1 MSAAIPVFVCDSD
14 EESDEDDNL
23 ELNALEKRAKTA
35 ATQQQNGEV
44 DEEDRK
50 DLLPVRTKQGW
61 VQRYLFLGQFDS
73 HKRRLNCISMKSY
86 KKYGNLPVSKLLNFP
101 S

>member
-1 MSAAIPVFVCDSD
+1 MKKHVCQRPYLVVCDSD

-61 VQRYLFLGQFDS
+61 VQRYLF
-73 HKRRLNCISMKSY
+73 
-86 KKYGNLPVSKLLNFP
+86 
-101 S
+101 

>member
-1 MSAAIPVFVCDSD
+1 MCDSD

-50 DLLPVRTKQGW
+50 DLLPVRPKQGW
-61 VQRYLFLGQFDS
+61 VQRYL
-73 HKRRLNCISMKSY
+73 Y
-86 KKYGNLPVSKLLNFP
+86 
-101 S
+101 

>member
-1 MSAAIPVFVCDSD
+1 MKKNVCQRPYLVVCDSD

-61 VQRYLFLGQFDS
+61 VQRYLFRTF
-73 HKRRLNCISMKSY
+73 
-86 KKYGNLPVSKLLNFP
+86 
-101 S
+101 

>member
-1 MSAAIPVFVCDSD
+1 MCDSD
-14 EESDEDDNL
+14 EESDDDDNL

-61 VQRYLFLGQFDS
+61 VQRYLYLLRTFRQPNIFPT
-73 HKRRLNCISMKSY
+73 I
-86 KKYGNLPVSKLLNFP
+86 PVANF
-101 S
+101 

>member
-1 MSAAIPVFVCDSD
+1 MCDSD

-61 VQRYLFLGQFDS
+61 VQRYLF
-73 HKRRLNCISMKSY
+73 
-86 KKYGNLPVSKLLNFP
+86 
-101 S
+101 

>member
-1 MSAAIPVFVCDSD
+1 MSAVIPCCVCGSD
-14 EESDEDDNL
+14 DESDEDDNL

-61 VQRYLFLGQFDS
+61 VQRYL
-73 HKRRLNCISMKSY
+73 Y
-86 KKYGNLPVSKLLNFP
+86 
-101 S
+101 

>member
-1 MSAAIPVFVCDSD
+1 MHFILDVLLSIEIRRGVIEKKVCQRPYLVVCDSD
-14 EESDEDDNL
+14 EESDEDDDL

-61 VQRYLFLGQFDS
+61 VQRYLF
-73 HKRRLNCISMKSY
+73 
-86 KKYGNLPVSKLLNFP
+86 
-101 S
+101 

>member
-1 MSAAIPVFVCDSD
+1 MCDSD
-14 EESDEDDNL
+14 EESDEDDDL

-61 VQRYLFLGQFDS
+61 VQRYLF
-73 HKRRLNCISMKSY
+73 
-86 KKYGNLPVSKLLNFP
+86 
-101 S
+101 

>member
-1 MSAAIPVFVCDSD
+1 MYVIEKVCQRSYLVVCDGSD

-61 VQRYLFLGQFDS
+61 VQRYL
-73 HKRRLNCISMKSY
+73 Y
-86 KKYGNLPVSKLLNFP
+86 
-101 S
+101 

>member
-1 MSAAIPVFVCDSD
+1 MKKKVCQRPYLVVCDSD

-61 VQRYLFLGQFDS
+61 VQRYLFRTF
-73 HKRRLNCISMKSY
+73 
-86 KKYGNLPVSKLLNFP
+86 
-101 S
+101 

>member
-1 MSAAIPVFVCDSD
+1 MKKNVCQRPYLVVCDSD

-61 VQRYLFLGQFDS
+61 VQRYL
-73 HKRRLNCISMKSY
+73 Y
-86 KKYGNLPVSKLLNFP
+86 
-101 S
+101 

>member
-1 MSAAIPVFVCDSD
+1 MKKNVCQRPYLVVCDSD

-61 VQRYLFLGQFDS
+61 VQRYLF
-73 HKRRLNCISMKSY
+73 
-86 KKYGNLPVSKLLNFP
+86 
-101 S
+101 

>member
-1 MSAAIPVFVCDSD
+1 MYVIEKVCQRSYLVVCDGSD

-61 VQRYLFLGQFDS
+61 VQRYP
-73 HKRRLNCISMKSY
+73 Y
-86 KKYGNLPVSKLLNFP
+86 
-101 S
+101 

>member
-1 MSAAIPVFVCDSD
+1 MKKYISGHTLLCVCDSSD

-61 VQRYLFLGQFDS
+61 VQRYLF
-73 HKRRLNCISMKSY
+73 
-86 KKYGNLPVSKLLNFP
+86 
-101 S
+101 